1 MSKNTE
7 RYFEI
12 SGYWLPDNSQFDGNI
27 VTDYD
32 SFNEDNDFGFKEEDI
47 FFYGLSEEDIQ
58 KSIKDGKDDS
68 VFFVITDYKELI
80 NPKDIEILNARE
92 LLESKGFFVRNL
104 WQIKDVTNL
113 LEEGV
118 TISDEEAMSIL
129 ERAVKNPYTTMLINI
144 SIQEEVENLKKKKVK

>member
-47 FFYGLSEEDIQ
+47 FF
-58 KSIKDGKDDS
+58 
-68 VFFVITDYKELI
+68 TDFQRKTF
-80 NPKDIEILNARE
+80 K
-92 LLESKGFFVRNL
+92 
-104 WQIKDVTNL
+104 NL
-113 LEEGV
+113 LKMEKM
-118 TISDEEAMSIL
+118 TLSSL
-129 ERAVKNPYTTMLINI
+129 
-144 SIQEEVENLKKKKVK
+144 